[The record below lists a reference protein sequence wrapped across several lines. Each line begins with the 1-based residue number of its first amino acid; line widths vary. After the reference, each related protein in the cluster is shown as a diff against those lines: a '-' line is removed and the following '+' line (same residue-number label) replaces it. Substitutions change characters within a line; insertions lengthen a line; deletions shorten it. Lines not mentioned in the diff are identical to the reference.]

1 MTDAAKKID
10 AYITKAPEFA
20 QPVLERFRKA
30 AHRAS
35 PDIEETIKW
44 GLPCFEYQG
53 LVAGMGAYKQ
63 HVALNF
69 WRGMLIPDPDKLF
82 AQVGNNEM
90 AAIKVASVK
99 EMPTQ
104 AVLVRYLKAAIKLNV
119 AQAKTRQA
127 AKKNRR
133 TEDHYQAVRQEED
146 DEARYRPGG
155 LRDRPRP
162 QEESPNH
169 LRRIQLHLSQGI
181 RRVDHRC
188 ETRRDSQAAHQ
199 TSRRMA
205 RRRQTA
211 ELEIHELLTPL

>member
-99 EMPTQ
+99 AMPPQ

-127 AKKNRR
+127 AKKTGGPKTTTKRSAKKKTTKR
-133 TEDHYQAVRQEED
+133 VTVPADFATALARKKKAQTTFDGFSYTYRKEYVEWITAAKRAETRKRHIKQAVEWLAE
-146 DEARYRPGG
+146 GK
-155 LRDRPRP
+155 PR
-162 QEESPNH
+162 NWKYMN
-169 LRRIQLHLSQGI
+169 
-181 RRVDHRC
+181 C
-188 ETRRDSQAAHQ
+188 
-199 TSRRMA
+199 
-205 RRRQTA
+205 
-211 ELEIHELLTPL
+211 